1 LNCNGFYDHLLAHM
15 HVMQVQGFLYENFED
30 RLMVATTAKEAMGL
44 LESF

>member
-1 LNCNGFYDHLLAHM
+1 M

-30 RLMVATTAKEAMGL
+30 RLMVATTAKEAMDL